1 MARKSRGLPS
11 RQRSARSAEEVAV
24 NGHGLSDEEIERS
37 LLTGEN
43 SGVLEDLFGTAQ
55 YQELRRLTQAAERR
69 SVRGGDRVLILPG
82 IMGSRLGA
90 PRRLLPPDI
99 IWFDP
104 VDVAR
109 GRLEELA
116 LPGRGRIEA
125 VGVFLFAYL
134 GLKLKLRIAGYDAD
148 FAPYDWRKSLK
159 TLGRE
164 LADRIRLEDKRVHL
178 VAHSMGG
185 LVARA
190 SFAHAPDIARLVM
203 IGTPNFG
210 SFAPVL
216 AMRGVHG
223 LIRRVAQLDVR
234 HSLAELAAVFGAF
247 PGLLEMIPAAGTA
260 GASDLFDLAN
270 WPTAGALPSARNLK
284 AAKTVQDSL
293 PTSCSGTEI
302 IVIAGANQETVVDAR
317 RGDGGGEFVYTLS
330 NEGDGTVPLRCALLP
345 SAEQTYY
352 VEGKHGFLP
361 GNSQIQRALPSILA
375 TGRTNELPDTPP
387 ASRGA
392 TERTVSEEALEP
404 PIALETRG
412 RLPSVREQRFLL
424 AEVAGPEEAS
434 EPAAA
439 AASAMPDGTAAA
451 PASAARPFGDVSDM
465 VVVGRGRTRRLEI
478 TLAQGSIVDADA
490 QCYVVGLFKTVAPG
504 GAAQALDACMNGA
517 ISDLVARRMFGAN
530 VGEVSILPT
539 GSHPLRAQSVGF
551 VGLGSFDS
559 FSDDTLEIVGEN
571 LIRTFA
577 AARVDDFAMVP
588 FGGGS
593 FPLTAES
600 LRHLM
605 AGLLRGLQDVDGEH
619 RFRGITIVEYN
630 PERFAFIRETLFN
643 LSCTALFD
651 AVEVIFRDRKLVERY
666 VVPSRAVAPAT
677 ERVYLIVREAAES
690 EADPSERP
698 PLIASLLTSGD
709 KAAIHS
715 GEQPPEQPEGA
726 LNTHL
731 RGLAGIGRMS
741 AEQFDAFGERLAEL
755 VLNPNVRQALAHF
768 QDKHL
773 VVVHDAGAS
782 RIPWEAVKVGD
793 GFPALRGG
801 LSHRYEASNLSVAK
815 WLESRQQNAVLSV
828 LLVVN
833 PTGDLPGAEQEGK
846 RIQELARTLGAGV
859 RLRVLTGD
867 EARKSELMAC
877 FGSGDYDVVHYAGH
891 AFFDPHQRSRSG
903 LLCAGK
909 EVLSGEDLA
918 TVGNLPSL
926 MFFNACEAARVRGG
940 QVADPADRSEIVRRG
955 IGFAEALLRGGIANF
970 IGTYWPV
977 GDAPAEQ
984 FAVSFYRLLLEGASL
999 DDALRKGRDAVV
1011 EGGSRDW
1018 ADYVFYGNPDF
1029 LLKMT
1034 PPQT

>member
-1 MARKSRGLPS
+1 MARKSRGRPAGPQS
-11 RQRSARSAEEVAV
+11 VRSLEEVAV
-24 NGHGLSDEEIERS
+24 SGHGLSDEEIERS

-43 SGVLEDLFGTAQ
+43 SGILEDLFGTAQ

-82 IMGSRLGA
+82 LMGSRLGA
-90 PRRLLPPDI
+90 RRGLLPPDI

-104 VDVAR
+104 VDVAQ
-109 GRLEELA
+109 GRLAELA
-116 LPGRGRIEA
+116 LPEGDRRIQA
-125 VGVFLFAYL
+125 VGVFLFVYL
-134 GLKLKLRIAGYDAD
+134 GLKLRLRIAGYDAD
-148 FAPYDWRKSLK
+148 FAPYDWRRSLK

-164 LADRIRLEDKRVHL
+164 LADRIRKEGKKVHL

-190 SFAHAPDIARLVM
+190 SFAHDPDIGRLVL
-203 IGTPNFG
+203 IGAPNFG

-216 AMRGVHG
+216 AVRGTHG
-223 LIRRVAQLDVR
+223 LIRRFARLDVR
-234 HSLAELAAVFGAF
+234 HSLDQLAAIFGAF
-247 PGLLEMIPAAGTA
+247 PGLLEMIPTPGSA
-260 GASDLFDLAN
+260 GASDLFDLDH
-270 WPTAGALPSARNLK
+270 WPTAGLLPSARSLT
-284 AAKTVQDSL
+284 AARTVQESL
-293 PTSCSGTEI
+293 PTSRPGTEI
-302 IVIAGANQETVVDAR
+302 IVIAGVDQETVVDAR
-317 RGDGGGEFVYTLS
+317 RGDDGGEFVYTLS
-330 NEGDGTVPLRCALLP
+330 HEGDGTVPLRCALLP
-345 SAEQTYY
+345 GADQTYY
-352 VEGKHGFLP
+352 VKGRHGFLA
-361 GNSQIQRALPSILA
+361 GIGQVQRALPSILA
-375 TGRTNELPDTPP
+375 TGRTGELPETPP
-387 ASRGA
+387 AGRQPV
-392 TERTVSEEALEP
+392 ERAVPESELKPPVAEEA
-404 PIALETRG
+404 RG

-424 AEVAGPEEAS
+424 AEVAAPEEVN

-439 AASAMPDGTAAA
+439 VAAPGGGAQA
-451 PASAARPFGDVSDM
+451 PASPARPFGDVSDM

-539 GSHPLRAQSVGF
+539 GSHPLRAQAVGF

-605 AGLLRGLQDVDGEH
+605 MGLLRGLQDVDGEH

-630 PERFAFIRETLFN
+630 PERFAFIRETLFS
-643 LSCTALFD
+643 LSCTPLFD
-651 AVEVIFRDRKLVERY
+651 AVDVIFRDRKLVERY
-666 VVPSRAVAPAT
+666 AVPARAGPPAT

-726 LNTHL
+726 LDAHL
-731 RGLAGIGRMS
+731 RNLAAIGRMGE
-741 AEQFDAFGERLAEL
+741 AQFDAFGERLAAL
-755 VLNPNVRQALAHF
+755 VLHPNVRQALAHF

-815 WLESRQQNAVLSV
+815 WLESRQQNAVLSI
-828 LLVVN
+828 LLIVN
-833 PTGDLPGAEQEGK
+833 PTGDLDGAELEGA
-846 RIQELARTLGAGV
+846 RIKKLADDLGAGV
-859 RLRVLTGD
+859 RLRTLAGD

-940 QVADPADRSEIVRRG
+940 KVAKRTDRSEIVRRG

-970 IGTYWPV
+970 MGTYWPV
-977 GDAPAEQ
+977 GDAAAEQ
-984 FAVSFYRLLLEGASL
+984 FAIAFYGVLLKGASL
-999 DDALRKGRDAVV
+999 DTALRMGREAVR
-1011 EGGSRDW
+1011 EGRSRDW

-1029 LLKMT
+1029 LLKLP
-1034 PPQT
+1034 PPQA